1 MFVILPWL
9 IDDFNNVVSKSKYG
23 DFDHAK
29 WARLIKPLTKR
40 CSTEIMSIMYI
51 IFEKL
56 VSIGVPRQEIDIMLG
71 VVADTLDDLIVEEL
85 YYTVSELVE

>member
-1 MFVILPWL
+1 
-9 IDDFNNVVSKSKYG
+9 
-23 DFDHAK
+23 
-29 WARLIKPLTKR
+29 
-40 CSTEIMSIMYI
+40 MSIMYI